1 MSQIEEHKKLVDFVH
16 DVYVRKNHDY
26 GDSFGRSFKKYG
38 IVAAL
43 VRMEDKWNRLENLA
57 GGAKQKVMDES
68 IRDTCL
74 DLANYC
80 LMTVMELDQMKAVEN
95 QRVFEERISEAA
107 AKLSIYMSDKEKD
120 SIDEGRMV
128 ADQDHIEAGTNL
140 NDIAETGTVEL
151 VIPDK
156 LEKEKKPIDEGKV
169 MALYKAK
176 WSQAKIADEMGCS
189 QSKISQIIRA
199 HKG

>member
-1 MSQIEEHKKLVDFVH
+1 MNQIEEHKKLVDFVH

-80 LMTVMELDQMKAVEN
+80 LMTVMELDRKKAIEN
-95 QRVFEERISEAA
+95 RRVFEERISEAA
-107 AKLSIYMSDKEKD
+107 AKLSMYMSEKEKD
-120 SIDEGRMV
+120 SIDEGRVV
-128 ADQDHIEAGTNL
+128 ADQDHIEAGTDL

-156 LEKEKKPIDEGKV
+156 LEKGKKPIDEGKV
-169 MALYKAK
+169 MALHKAK

-189 QSKISQIIRA
+189 QSKISQIIRE
-199 HKG
+199 HK

>member
-57 GGAKQKVMDES
+57 GGAKQKVLDES

-80 LMTVMELDQMKAVEN
+80 LMTVMELDRRKAVEN
-95 QRVFEERISEAA
+95 QRIFEEQAKSEN
-107 AKLSIYMSDKEKD
+107 AKDHIIVDDLVDG
-120 SIDEGRMV
+120 IDE
-128 ADQDHIEAGTNL
+128 ASE
-140 NDIAETGTVEL
+140 EGTVEL

-156 LEKEKKPIDEGKV
+156 LEREKKSIDEGKV
-169 MALYKAK
+169 MALY
-176 WSQAKIADEMGCS
+176 
-189 QSKISQIIRA
+189 RA
-199 HKG
+199 RMSVGIYPENDTVFFLPVHPIP

>member
-1 MSQIEEHKKLVDFVH
+1 MSQIEEHKKLIDFVH

-80 LMTVMELDQMKAVEN
+80 LMTVMELDRKKAVEKIREYLRSRRRART
-95 QRVFEERISEAA
+95 QKITLLLMIWWMGLM
-107 AKLSIYMSDKEKD
+107 KLLK
-120 SIDEGRMV
+120 
-128 ADQDHIEAGTNL
+128 
-140 NDIAETGTVEL
+140 
-151 VIPDK
+151 
-156 LEKEKKPIDEGKV
+156 
-169 MALYKAK
+169 
-176 WSQAKIADEMGCS
+176 
-189 QSKISQIIRA
+189 RA
-199 HKG
+199 PLSS

>member
-1 MSQIEEHKKLVDFVH
+1 MSQIEEHKKLVAFVH

-80 LMTVMELDQMKAVEN
+80 LMTVMELDRRKAVGN
-95 QRVFEERISEAA
+95 QRIFEEQAKSEN
-107 AKLSIYMSDKEKD
+107 AK
-120 SIDEGRMV
+120 
-128 ADQDHIEAGTNL
+128 DHIIDNDLVDGNNEA
-140 NDIAETGTVEL
+140 IEKGTVEL

-156 LEKEKKPIDEGKV
+156 LEREKKPIDEGKV

-199 HKG
+199 YK